1 MPLGLRTE
9 IFTEGNE
16 DNEGVSLF
24 TIDDLRFTR
33 ADPGAESWIV
43 WTRCS
48 PSPSVPLRSAA
59 AEAMA
64 DRWGE
69 GSPLGRVAHFGE
81 ASVSV
86 STVAI

>member
-1 MPLGLRTE
+1 MIE
-9 IFTEGNE
+9 
-16 DNEGVSLF
+16 
-24 TIDDLRFTR
+24 DLRFTR
-33 ADPGAESWIV
+33 GEEKAESWIV

-48 PSPSVPLRSAA
+48 PSPSVPLPSAA

-64 DRWGE
+64 DRWAE

-86 STVAI
+86 STIPI